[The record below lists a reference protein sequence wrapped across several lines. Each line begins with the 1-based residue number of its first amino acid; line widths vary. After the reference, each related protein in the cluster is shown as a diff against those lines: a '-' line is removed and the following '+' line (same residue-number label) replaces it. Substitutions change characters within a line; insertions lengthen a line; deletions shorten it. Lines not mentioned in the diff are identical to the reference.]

1 MHKTIYC
8 ISGLGADERVFD
20 NLKLNGHEL
29 KYIPWLQPHK
39 KEKIQHYASR
49 MAASIKH
56 ELPILLGV
64 SFGGMVGIEI
74 AKQIQLKKLIII
86 SSIKSTGE
94 LPRWMKVAGKIRLN
108 KVLPTKSYKF
118 TEKIDNA
125 RLGVSTEEEKIMV
138 RAYRKKADPVYLE
151 WAIHQVLNWKNEW
164 QPDNIFHIH
173 GDKDKIF
180 PVKKLTPTH
189 IIKDGT
195 HMMVYNRAKEVGDCI
210 EQVLRRK

>member
-1 MHKTIYC
+1 MSKTIYC
-8 ISGLGADERVFD
+8 ISGLGADEMVFY
-20 NLKLNGHEL
+20 NLRLNGHEL
-29 KYIPWLQPHK
+29 KYIPWLKPHK
-39 KEKIQHYASR
+39 KETIQHYASR
-49 MAASIKH
+49 MAASIKG
-56 ELPILLGV
+56 EKPVLLGV
-64 SFGGMVGIEI
+64 SFGGMMGIEI
-74 AKQIQLKKLIII
+74 AKQVQLHKLIII

-94 LPRWMKVAGKIRLN
+94 LPRWMKVAGKIGLN
-108 KVLPTKSYKF
+108 KVLPTKPSRL
-118 TEKIDNA
+118 TEKINNV
-125 RLGVSTEEEKIMV
+125 RLGVSTEEEKIIV

-151 WAIHQVLNWKNEW
+151 WAIHQVLNWRNDW

-180 PVKKLTPTH
+180 PMKKLTPTH